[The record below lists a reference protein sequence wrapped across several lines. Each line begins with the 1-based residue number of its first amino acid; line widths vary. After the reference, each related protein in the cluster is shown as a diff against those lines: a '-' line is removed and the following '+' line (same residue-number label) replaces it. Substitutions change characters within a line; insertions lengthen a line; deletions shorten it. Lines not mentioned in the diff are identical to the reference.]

1 MIDMKFLQRTP
12 AYLHL
17 WKKVHIKLHFDSS
30 KYLENIDDNS
40 VFFGLMLITTIG
52 LELAY
57 VFMGYFRKVYQYFTN
72 MTSYEAGGLIC
83 AVLGFIAI
91 ILAVS
96 TAYAICVIT
105 LDKVVIPALIKV
117 IMFVCIVKDLKYWN
131 KQIDKYIKERTPELA
146 FEIDNFIARGLQPHK

>member
-30 KYLENIDDNS
+30 KYLENVDDNS
-40 VFFGLMLITTIG
+40 VFFGLMMITTIG

-57 VFMGYFRKVYQYFTN
+57 IFMGYFGKVYQYFTN
-72 MTSYEAGGLIC
+72 MTSYEVGGFIC

-91 ILAVS
+91 IVGVS
-96 TAYAICVIT
+96 AAYIISVIT
-105 LDKVVIPALIKV
+105 FDKLVIPALIKV

-131 KQIDKYIKERTPELA
+131 KQIDEYIKEQSPELA
-146 FEIDNFIARGLQPHK
+146 SEIDNFIKGGLQASK